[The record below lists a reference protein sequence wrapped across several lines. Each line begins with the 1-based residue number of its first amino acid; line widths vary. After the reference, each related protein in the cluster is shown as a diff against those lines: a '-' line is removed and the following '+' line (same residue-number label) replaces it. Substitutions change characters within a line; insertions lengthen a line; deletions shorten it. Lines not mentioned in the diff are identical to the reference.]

1 MDRLSSVI
9 IISRPQH
16 KEGENI
22 LHSLLSLLSFYVR
35 VSRRLWWS
43 FAIRFNSWSFTRN
56 GRHYVHFFTF
66 ISFILWIRH
75 NHQSFEWDICIY
87 SVAIFDSKTHLW
99 LTGHDVVLMMMSEW
113 TFKDRQDFLMRIS
126 KSYTHGLIEV
136 YFTNHRV
143 LYNLSTIHHYLR
155 NDLSNLPLC
164 NIYNDWNKKRN

>member
-43 FAIRFNSWSFTRN
+43 FAIRFNSWPFTRN

-75 NHQSFEWDICIY
+75 NHQSFEWDIFILWP
-87 SVAIFDSKTHLW
+87 SLIRRLTFDW
-99 LTGHDVVLMMMSEW
+99 LAMMWFWWWWVSELL
-113 TFKDRQDFLMRIS
+113 KRKDFLMRIS
-126 KSYTHGLIEV
+126 KSYTHGLMEV

-155 NDLSNLPLC
+155 NDLSNLPLY